1 MLGFSILVI
10 IAYSLLVSGLCIA
23 IASKSKTFKE
33 AQSALTPLTFISFF
47 PGMIAFMMGITTTP
61 ILSIVPFLNFTLIF
75 TDINNVTAKVQHTTS
90 DSNERVALKGS
101 ILVVEDNPVNQ
112 KLLVIF
118 LEKAGFNVTVASNG
132 QEAVDIIKNNREFNV
147 IFMDIHM
154 PVMDGVSATKLIRE
168 MGVELPII
176 ALTANVIKEDVDK
189 FLANGMN
196 DYIAKPINFDKLQEI
211 LLEYS
216 TKA

>member
-1 MLGFSILVI
+1 M
-10 IAYSLLVSGLCIA
+10 
-23 IASKSKTFKE
+23 
-33 AQSALTPLTFISFF
+33 
-47 PGMIAFMMGITTTP
+47 
-61 ILSIVPFLNFTLIF
+61 
-75 TDINNVTAKVQHTTS
+75 
-90 DSNERVALKGS
+90 ALKGS